1 MKNIYD
7 KLSSDISIRV
17 MYEYSTS
24 FYWSTYLLD
33 KKTKKAIC
41 AVYAFV
47 RLADEIVD
55 SFHQYNKNELLN
67 DFINDFENQ

>member
-1 MKNIYD
+1 
-7 KLSSDISIRV
+7 

-24 FYWSTYLLD
+24 FYWSTFLLD

-55 SFHQYNKNELLN
+55 SFHLYNKNELMN
-67 DFINDFENQ
+67 DFK